1 MRKTKRFTL
10 IELLVVIAIIAILA
24 AMLLPALSKTK
35 GIARR
40 SQCVTQQ
47 KQIGVALISYHSD
60 YKNFPYVRNPNAKP
74 EPKVW
79 FYYIKR
85 YIRQTDEYYLYVK
98 CPEHLSQF
106 QALREKNGIT
116 SYAIQTHFLPSY
128 NYSKQTYSISQHY
141 DKLKKP
147 GRSTLLADGGIWIKR
162 TKIMYSGIA
171 GDYSGY
177 ELHGSWQNPDSFNL
191 SNSKDRCNLM
201 PRHPD
206 MTINLLFADLHTE
219 SLRLQPTGDIPI
231 ATIFRRKNADRHWV
245 AYE

>member
-24 AMLLPALSKTK
+24 AMLLPALGKTK

-60 YKNFPYVRNPNAKP
+60 YKNFPYVRNPNEKP
-74 EPKVW
+74 ESRAWP
-79 FYYIKR
+79 YYLGG
-85 YIRQTDEYYLYVK
+85 YIRQNDENYLFFK

-106 QALREKNGIT
+106 QELKENRGLI
-116 SYAIQTHFLPSY
+116 SYAVQTHFMPSY
-128 NYSKQTYSISQHY
+128 NFTKQTYSIGQHY

-147 GRSTLLADGGIWIKR
+147 GRCTLLADGGVWIKR
-162 TKIMYSGIA
+162 TEIMYSGIA

-177 ELHGSWQNPDSFNL
+177 DLHGPWQNPNSFNL
-191 SNSKDRCNLM
+191 SNGNSRCHLM
-201 PRHPD
+201 PRHTD

-219 SLRLQPTGDIPI
+219 SLRLQPTGNIPI
-231 ATIFRRKNADRHWV
+231 ATIFRRKNADGHWV